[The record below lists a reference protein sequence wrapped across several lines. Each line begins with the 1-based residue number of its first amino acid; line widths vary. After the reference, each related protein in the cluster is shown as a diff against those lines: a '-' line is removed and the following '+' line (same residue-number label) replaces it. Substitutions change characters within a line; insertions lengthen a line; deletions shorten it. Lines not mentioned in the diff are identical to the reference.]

1 MMKASEIREL
11 TAEELSAKLGELKKD
26 LFNLRLQL
34 ATNQLDNTNK
44 INEVKAR
51 HCSYQYRYPREADRG
66 EGIREGNEYY
76 ERKSITQNASR
87 QGRFR

>member
-44 INEVKAR
+44 INEVKHDIAR
-51 HCSYQYRYPREADRG
+51 SQHRYPREAARG

>member
-34 ATNQLDNTNK
+34 ATNQLDNPVR
-44 INEVKAR
+44 IAEVKKDIAR
-51 HCSYQYRYPREADRG
+51 VKTI
-66 EGIREGNEYY
+66 IRE
-76 ERKSITQNASR
+76 QQLA
-87 QGRFR
+87 GR